1 MIEIED
7 FMGKYPFI
15 ESNNVSENEN
25 FNYDIFRLKEFYD
38 EKLEKTEIIPEQ
50 KGQFM
55 KHQRIIYKFLSS
67 YTPYNSLL
75 LYHEMGT
82 GKTAASIGV
91 VENIRNTSEMYK
103 GAVVLA
109 KGKGLLRN
117 YKHELLQSTGSRY
130 IPDNFNSLTTLQ
142 KTHRLNKMIGE
153 FYQLSTYETFSKQIK
168 KMSRSQIVKNY
179 SNRIIIIDEV
189 HNIRVKNAKKDEI
202 DIYNDIH
209 SFLHTVKNCKIL
221 LMSGTPMKDSPEE
234 ISSIMNLILDENE
247 QLPSE
252 LNNDFTNEFFVDE
265 GNDLFS
271 LRQDK
276 LPLLKEK
283 FKGRVSYL
291 GPIFSTVRKNFV
303 GERLGDLEHFK
314 VYADMMDEFQG
325 NIYREAVGKDL
336 ESKGIYN
343 NSRQAILSV
352 YPDGTYGDEGYKKY
366 IIEKK
371 KGNKN
376 IPSFSLSKDF
386 KNVLK
391 NNDGKYDIEKLR
403 KYSVKYYNVIKQI
416 IADKDEGKK
425 SFIYCEFVQGSG
437 LILLTLLLELFGFS
451 KTSGNVKSEGLRYA
465 AISNKTMLTSDIER
479 VIERFNQEDNKN
491 GDYIN
496 VIIGSKVISE
506 GFTLKNIQSEHILT
520 PHWNYSETS
529 QAIARGWRTGSH
541 DHLLKDNENIIL
553 NIYLHVSRYPTLVSI
568 DLRMY
573 EMSENKDINIKKI
586 ERLIKE
592 TAFDCALTYKRNF
605 VEGFDGQREC
615 QYTTCD
621 YECDGITKDKFILED
636 NEIDT
641 TNYNLYY
648 YNEISSILLEEI
660 KNIFKEEYKISSKVL
675 FEKLNKFNKHI
686 ILKVLNNL
694 INENIILY
702 DDLELPYYLRTDN
715 NTYYLTN
722 IITFNTK
729 LNDLSLVSNPYI
741 RSNYTFEQLL
751 EKKLYN
757 TYYPGIIKQIFNA
770 NQSVESLEKL
780 PNTILFDVLEKSVY
794 SKYNIDEINS
804 IRDSIINYLIN
815 QKRILT
821 FNSEINI
828 YYYFNNQNFRC
839 FDISKNAWEDC
850 DKKFI
855 ENLEKQIDTQSQD
868 IKNNDFGYYILMEDG
883 KIKIVDIQDTK
894 SKGKVC
900 ITWNKK
906 DIIEIIDKTNLSIS
920 EVINKILNDTIKL
933 NKTKKDQIQ
942 FNIEDK
948 INDFQNLSELVNFY
962 KLAKEDLCQI
972 LLYYFNKNNLI
983 IYK

>member
-1 MIEIED
+1 MIEIQD

-55 KHQRIIYKFLSS
+55 KHQRIIYKFLST

-91 VENIRNTSEMYK
+91 VENIRNTSESYT

-117 YKHELLQSTGSRY
+117 YKHELLQTTGSKY
-130 IPDNFNSLTTLQ
+130 IPEYFNSLTTLQ
-142 KTHRLNKMIGE
+142 KTHRINKMIGE

-168 KMSRSQIVKNY
+168 KMSTSQILKNY
-179 SNRIIIIDEV
+179 SNKIIIIDEV
-189 HNIRVKNAKKDEI
+189 HNVRVKNAKKDEI
-202 DIYNDIH
+202 DIYDDIH

-303 GERLGDLEHFK
+303 GERLGDLKHFK
-314 VYADMMDEFQG
+314 VYADTMDEFQG
-325 NIYREAVGKDL
+325 NIYRKAVEKDK

-343 NSRQAILSV
+343 NSRQAVLCV

-371 KGNKN
+371 KGNN
-376 IPSFSLSKDF
+376 IPSFSLSNDF

-391 NNDGKYDIEKLR
+391 NNDQKYDIEKLR

-425 SFIYCEFVQGSG
+425 SFVYCEFVQGSG

-451 KTSGNVKSEGLRYA
+451 KTSGNPNSEGLRYV

-491 GDYIN
+491 GYYIN

-553 NIYLHVSRYPTLVSI
+553 NIYLHVSQYHTLVSI

-573 EMSENKDINIKKI
+573 EISENKDINIKKI

-605 VEGFDGQREC
+605 VNGFDGEREC
-615 QYTTCD
+615 QYTSCD
-621 YECDGITKDKFILED
+621 YECDGITKDKFILD
-636 NEIDT
+636 DDEIDI

-648 YNEISSILLEEI
+648 YNEISYILIEEI
-660 KNIFKEEYKISSKVL
+660 KKIFKEKYKIRSKVL
-675 FEKLNKFNKHI
+675 FQKLNEFNKHI

-694 INENIILY
+694 INKNTILY
-702 DDLELPYYLRTDN
+702 DYLELPYYLRTDN

-722 IITFNTK
+722 IITFNTNTK
-729 LNDLSLVSNPYI
+729 DLSLVSNPYI
-741 RSNYTFEQLL
+741 RSNYTFEEIL

-757 TYYPGIIKQIFNA
+757 TYYPGIIKQIFNS

-780 PNTILFDVLEKSVY
+780 PRTILFDILEKSVY
-794 SKYNIDEINS
+794 SKYNIDEINNV
-804 IRDSIINYLIN
+804 RDSIINHLIN

-821 FNSEINI
+821 FNSEINV
-828 YYYFNNQNFRC
+828 YYYYNNKNFRC
-839 FDISKNAWEDC
+839 FDISKNDWEDC

-855 ENLEKQIDTQSQD
+855 ENLEKQIDTQNQD
-868 IKNNDFGYYILMEDG
+868 IKNNKLNYYILMKDE
-883 KIKIVDIQDTK
+883 KIKIVDT
-894 SKGKVC
+894 SKDKNKGRVC
-900 ITWNKK
+900 TSWSRE
-906 DIIEIIDKTNLSIS
+906 DIISLIDKTNLSIS
-920 EVINKILNDTIKL
+920 EVINILKGINL
-933 NKTKKDQIQ
+933 QEEKKKK
-942 FNIEDK
+942 IED
-948 INDFQNLSELVNFY
+948 NTEHFQNLSDLFQSL
-962 KLAKEDLCQI
+962 KLNRQHLCAI
-972 LLYYFNKNNLI
+972 LLYYFKKNNLI
-983 IYK
+983 IYE